1 MGKRPQSYIRVPTPA
16 TQTIVETASLIT
28 GRDFTAEND
37 LLEPLK
43 LQSASMAGLLARVN
57 RQD

>member
-1 MGKRPQSYIRVPTPA
+1 MPTPA
-16 TQTIVETASLIT
+16 TQTVVETASLLT

-37 LLEPLK
+37 LLVPLK